1 MTITFQDFLS
11 GKVELNE
18 SKLFKGDKE
27 IRTFDFNKKNMT
39 EEEQLAFIEKKLKD
53 YVKHIDDVND
63 EFVKIFRK
71 YAKQHKA
78 KFMHGGIKPLKSI
91 MSKVVTRNKKFS
103 ELGDLI
109 RGAMLFKTEEDL
121 KDFISNL
128 QRHGKVKILEIDK
141 KEKVSKETIYYGVYH
156 LDIEINDITIELQ
169 AMTERLW
176 QFKGV
181 AHKMYS
187 QFRDSSEDN
196 KFLTDYSRQLF
207 DAGNKKVRI
216 KEDINESNDDYDGQW
231 FIVE

>member
-39 EEEQLAFIEKKLKD
+39 EEEQLAFIEKKLKE

-91 MSKVVTRNKKFS
+91 MSKVVTRNRKFS

-121 KDFISNL
+121 N
-128 QRHGKVKILEIDK
+128 
-141 KEKVSKETIYYGVYH
+141 
-156 LDIEINDITIELQ
+156 
-169 AMTERLW
+169 
-176 QFKGV
+176 
-181 AHKMYS
+181 
-187 QFRDSSEDN
+187 
-196 KFLTDYSRQLF
+196 
-207 DAGNKKVRI
+207 
-216 KEDINESNDDYDGQW
+216 
-231 FIVE
+231 